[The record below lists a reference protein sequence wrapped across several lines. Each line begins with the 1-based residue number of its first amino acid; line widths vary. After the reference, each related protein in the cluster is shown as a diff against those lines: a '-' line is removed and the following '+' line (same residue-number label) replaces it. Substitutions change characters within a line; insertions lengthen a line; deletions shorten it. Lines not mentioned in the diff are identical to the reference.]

1 MALAKTRVRYVG
13 GASTIPLLLGIGTI
27 AVCSVNWP
35 FRNSPTPIQSCFKN
49 SDLFSSVRRNVTPPM
64 VIFEYPLM
72 ASFFKHF
79 TTLFV
84 S

>member
-13 GASTIPLLLGIGTI
+13 APQQSHCCW
-27 AVCSVNWP
+27 VSESVNWP

-49 SDLFSSVRRNVTPPM
+49 SDLFSSVRRNVPPPM

>member
-35 FRNSPTPIQSCFKN
+35 FRNSPTPIQSCFKKVCRFDIHHVIAAN
-49 SDLFSSVRRNVTPPM
+49 DSV
-64 VIFEYPLM
+64 
-72 ASFFKHF
+72 ASTAASLTKTDERTIHHG
-79 TTLFV
+79 
-84 S
+84 